1 MAIGDKIMH
10 KRALKIL
17 KQFKE
22 RLPGWVKVHIVEIR
36 CFGSYAREEE
46 KEDSDL
52 DILVIVDRESSKLEE
67 EIFDIAYQLM
77 WEYDFQP
84 LLSAKTMSKKHYDFL
99 QNINSLFYQNL
110 QKEGIV
116 V

>member
-1 MAIGDKIMH
+1 MH
-10 KRALKIL
+10 KRALDIL

-22 RLPGWVKVHIVEIR
+22 RLPTWVKMHIVEIR

-52 DILVIVDRESSKLEE
+52 DILVIVDRESSELEKK
-67 EIFDIAYQLM
+67 IFDITYQLM

-84 LLSAKTMSKKHYDFL
+84 LLLVKTMSKKHYGFL
-99 QNINSLFYQNL
+99 RNINTLFYQNL

>member
-1 MAIGDKIMH
+1 MH
-10 KRALKIL
+10 KTALDIL

-22 RLPGWVKVHIVEIR
+22 RLPTWIKMHIVEIR

-52 DILVIVDRESSKLEE
+52 DILVIVDRGSSELEE
-67 EIFDIAYQLM
+67 KIFDIAYQLM

-84 LLSAKTMSKKHYDFL
+84 GRLLC
-99 QNINSLFYQNL
+99 
-110 QKEGIV
+110 GCG
-116 V
+116 

>member
-1 MAIGDKIMH
+1 MH
-10 KRALKIL
+10 RRALDIL
-17 KQFKE
+17 KQFKQ
-22 RLPGWVKVHIVEIR
+22 RLPTWIKMHIVEIR
-36 CFGSYAREEE
+36 CFGSYAREKE

-52 DILVIVDRESSKLEE
+52 DILVIVDRESSELEE
-67 EIFDIAYQLM
+67 KIFDIAYQLM

-84 LLSAKTMSKKHYDFL
+84 LFSVKTMSKKHYDFL
-99 QNINSLFYQNL
+99 RNINTLFYQNL

>member
-1 MAIGDKIMH
+1 MH
-10 KRALKIL
+10 KRALDIL
-17 KQFKE
+17 RQFKE
-22 RLPGWVKVHIVEIR
+22 RLPARIKKHVIEIQ
-36 CFGSYAREEE
+36 CFGSYARGEE

-52 DILVIVDRESSKLEE
+52 DVLIIVDRENSKLEK

-84 LLSAKTMSKKHYDFL
+84 LLSVKTMSKKHYDFL
-99 QNINSLFYQNL
+99 RNINSLFYQNL